1 LKRFSRREDL
11 PILTVMSPSPKG
23 KADRYRRELEVLHRI
38 AVTLA
43 RSLSFSEVL
52 AALARELMFAVERA
66 SECSLSLWDAEGDQL
81 VDIAAHTEQGPAA
94 WPRGEVFA
102 PLALYPAT
110 RAMLERGVGFIE
122 YRITD
127 PGLLTA
133 DREVLEHWGWR
144 SAIEL
149 PLVVEGRSVG
159 LIEVADHRSA
169 RRWSREDVAFCQT
182 IASQAALAVRNAQL
196 YEDLRRQLDRDPLT
210 GLLNHRAF
218 YERLEIE
225 TSRAA
230 RTGER
235 LAVLLL
241 DVDDFKAL
249 NDSAGHLAGDG
260 ALRGL
265 AEALTS
271 GCRAGDVAARL
282 GGDEF
287 ALVLSVADLELAAT
301 AERLGARVRE
311 HTGLSVS
318 IGGAVGL
325 PDDPSGIRTVDRA
338 DWNLRQA
345 KRAGKRTCRVAA

>member
-1 LKRFSRREDL
+1 
-11 PILTVMSPSPKG
+11 MSPSPSG
-23 KADRYRRELEVLHRI
+23 GADRYRRELEVLHRI

-43 RSLSFSEVL
+43 RSLSFTEVL
-52 AALARELMFAVERA
+52 AALARELMLAIPRA
-66 SECSLSLWDAEGDQL
+66 SECALSMWDVEGDQL

-102 PLALYPAT
+102 PLALYPDT
-110 RAMLERGVGFIE
+110 RAMLERGDGYVE
-122 YRITD
+122 YRLTD
-127 PGLLTA
+127 PHLA
-133 DREVLEHWGWR
+133 QNDREVLEYWGWR

-169 RRWSREDVAFCQT
+169 RRWSREDIAFCQT

-218 YERLEIE
+218 YERLEAE
-225 TSRAA
+225 AA
-230 RTGER
+230 RARRSGEP

-249 NDSAGHLAGDG
+249 NDSSGHLAGDA
-260 ALRGL
+260 ALRSL
-265 AEALTS
+265 AEALLAS
-271 GCRAGDVAARL
+271 CRPADVAARL

-287 ALVLSVADLELAAT
+287 ALLLPAAGEALGPVAGRLRSHVAA
-301 AERLGARVRE
+301 R
-311 HTGLSVS
+311 TGLSVS
-318 IGGAVGL
+318 VGGAFVE
-325 PDDPSGIRTVDRA
+325 PADASAIRTVARA
-338 DWNLRQA
+338 DRLLREA
-345 KRAGKRTCRVAA
+345 KQAGKRTCRVAA